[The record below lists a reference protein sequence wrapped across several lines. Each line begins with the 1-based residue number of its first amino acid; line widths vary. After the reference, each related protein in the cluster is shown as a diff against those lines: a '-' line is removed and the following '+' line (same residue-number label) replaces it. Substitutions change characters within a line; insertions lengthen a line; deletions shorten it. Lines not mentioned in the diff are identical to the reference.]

1 MSKKTGVVKFFKK
14 QGFGFIKPDDGGP
27 DVFVHYSDIV
37 SEGFKTLLDGQHV
50 EFNETQGTKGAKAS
64 DVVVIP
70 QTD

>member
-1 MSKKTGVVKFFKK
+1 MGKKTGVVKFFKK

-50 EFNETQGTKGAKAS
+50 EFNETQGAKGPKAS
-64 DVVVIP
+64 DVVVI
-70 QTD
+70 TKTT